1 LDAGLKKV
9 ERLRFLIDGTGRTIA
24 QAAIRWILA
33 EPSFASVLPNI
44 YTEEQ
49 LQEFV
54 AASDV
59 PDLSRDELRQVSDL
73 CARNFDLQPAS
84 V

>member
-1 LDAGLKKV
+1 
-9 ERLRFLIDGTGRTIA
+9 
-24 QAAIRWILA
+24 
-33 EPSFASVLPNI
+33 LPNI

-73 CARNFDLQPAS
+73 YARNFDLQPAS